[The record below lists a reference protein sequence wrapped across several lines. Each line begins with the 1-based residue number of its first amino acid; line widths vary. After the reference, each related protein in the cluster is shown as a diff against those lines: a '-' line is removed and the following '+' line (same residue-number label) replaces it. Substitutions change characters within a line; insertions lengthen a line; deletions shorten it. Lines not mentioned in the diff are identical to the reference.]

1 MDKQPARLD
10 AGHAD
15 AIARAFLQ
23 PTPEREANR
32 ERQARE
38 DWYQREKRKVA
49 GLALVGM
56 AIGMPVALQVGHR
69 FADGVIWG
77 GLAGA
82 ALGWLWIGWR
92 ARRRVGPG

>member
-1 MDKQPARLD
+1 MDAD
-10 AGHAD
+10 HAD

-23 PTPEREANR
+23 PTPEHEANR

-56 AIGMPVALQVGHR
+56 AIGAAVTQQMGYR
-69 FADGVIWG
+69 FTEGVIWA

-82 ALGWLWIGWR
+82 ALGSAWIGLR
-92 ARRRVGPG
+92 ARRLRASGA

>member
-1 MDKQPARLD
+1 MDKQPPRMD
-10 AGHAD
+10 ADRAD

-38 DWYQREKRKVA
+38 DWYQREKRKTAVV
-49 GLALVGM
+49 ALVGM
-56 AIGMPVALQVGHR
+56 AIGVLVAPRLGHR
-69 FADGVIWG
+69 YADGVIWG

-92 ARRRVGPG
+92 ARRRVGPA

>member
-1 MDKQPARLD
+1 MDKQPPRMD
-10 AGHAD
+10 ADHAD

-38 DWYQREKRKVA
+38 DWYQRGKRKVA

-92 ARRRVGPG
+92 ARRRVGPA

>member
-1 MDKQPARLD
+1 MDAD
-10 AGHAD
+10 HAD

-23 PTPEREANR
+23 PTPEHEANR

>member
-1 MDKQPARLD
+1 MDKQPPRMD
-10 AGHAD
+10 ADHAD

-38 DWYQREKRKVA
+38 DWHEREKRKVA
-49 GLALVGM
+49 GSALVGM
-56 AIGMPVALQVGHR
+56 AIGAAVAHQLGYR
-69 FADGVIWG
+69 FTEGVIWG
-77 GLAGA
+77 GLTGA

-92 ARRRVGPG
+92 ARRRVGPA